1 MRRLLRILRNTL
13 LGLIA
18 LVVLLLVAVNLT
30 PVQNW
35 LASQAARILSDKLG
49 TEVHVGHIRIDFRNR
64 VLLQG
69 LYVEDRAGDTLL
81 AAGEAQIRITDWFFL
96 HPKET
101 PVIRYLGL
109 RDVYANL
116 SRTPT
121 SDVWNY
127 QFIVDAFDT
136 GPRDK
141 TKPKNEFRLD
151 LEKLD
156 LRRVRFRSV
165 DGWAGKD
172 AYYAA
177 ESLEL
182 DADEV
187 DLRTRRADISRII
200 VTKPVVRMRG
210 YRGGRANDLAWVS
223 KRAAKRLAD
232 SIAWGGRKPVD
243 TTPFNPGH
251 WNVNINQ
258 LRFTDGALV
267 SINTDRVPVP
277 GQFDGQH
284 LEFSNIDFDARAV
297 KVVGDT
303 VQADLEHLSGADRCG
318 FVLKKLAARI
328 TLSPIASVCENLVL
342 ETPHSRITNYYAMRY
357 SRFPDFTDYIHK
369 VRMEADFDDARVD
382 SRDVAFFA
390 PALRRNPVVVR
401 LSGNFRGRVDSFYCA
416 KLSATDGS
424 SRIRGDLSMVG
435 LPDIQNTAIRFTNGD
450 VFTTGPA
457 MMRWAPALRNN
468 KSIAVERIQ
477 YAGYRG
483 SFVGTIGQFA
493 ANGVLVSNLGT
504 IRSDVALTLPP
515 QNIRTA
521 RYAGTVSTQGFQ
533 LGTLLRND
541 QLGAVSMRARISGT
555 GFDPQSASINIEE
568 VVVSALGFRG
578 YTYTGISAD
587 GVLSRRRFEGRA
599 IVDDPNLALSFDGAL
614 DFSGEEPVIAAKAY
628 LLNSDFKTLRLTK
641 DSLRLTAD
649 FDLNTV
655 GTDLNDFV
663 GQARLYNINLS
674 REGRRLDIDS
684 VVVASY
690 FDGPVRTLN
699 VESNDVT
706 AMLRGQFRLTD
717 LPQSLQRYLGGYL
730 PAYFDVS
737 EYRGAEQSLA
747 FDVTTRQADDVL
759 AVLTPNIRGF
769 NNTTL
774 QGSLNTAT
782 EQLVLSTKVG
792 EAHIGPVNLRG
803 VALDATG
810 DYRQLV
816 LKGGAQNLT
825 IGDSFLNAQVA
836 LTTSLGSDSL
846 RFSLT
851 TTSSAS
857 IGTASLA
864 GAAYARGDS
873 LNVALMPSEI
883 FINGVRWE
891 IPAGNR
897 AVLGKKYLLIRD
909 FVLQSGQQR
918 IAINTENESTEQGL
932 RVNIERLYLGPISA
946 LAGLKPPT
954 DLHGR
959 LSGTVHVENLFRK
972 PSVTTDLQGANFRIG
987 GDTLGN
993 LVLRGN
999 YNGEMRTVT
1008 VEQGS
1013 GIFRDGASLT
1023 AAGNL
1028 SLDSNRRS
1036 LQGKLEL
1043 DNAPFA
1049 WIRPFASG
1057 LIDNLSGTMRGSLT
1071 ISGTAKTPDID
1082 GRVTLHNAGLRV
1094 PFVGTQYTIPFAGID
1109 FTNTTI
1115 SAGKLTVY
1123 DRFKNPAT
1131 ITGDVRH
1138 NRFKD
1143 LRLALTLDAE
1153 KFEGLNLRDFENPL
1167 FYGNLIAKAHVT
1179 MTGPLQNMRMDIF
1192 AEPAGPSQLFL
1203 PIGATGA
1210 AATYNY
1216 VSFASYGDSAAV
1228 VKRKAKNKLSI
1239 SITAITNPLASVTMI
1254 LDPSTGDAIN
1264 ATGRGAISVE
1274 IPPSGDL
1281 KMYGAYEIEKG
1292 DYTFTLKQ
1300 VAFQRRFLINPG
1312 SRVTFLGPITQTAL
1326 DVSAT
1331 YPARARLYD
1340 LLTEQETKL
1349 LGIGGKSEL
1358 EDARATQRVDL
1369 MLRMQGDLEEPKY
1382 SYTVELPERR
1392 GEGSYAYSKLQ
1403 RLNRSDRDLFDQ
1415 VASLLLIGSFLRP
1428 EGGLDGSAAGSV
1440 VVNNLSDAF
1449 IAGTASGQVTNLV
1462 NRILR
1467 DDKLSVDLKYRTY
1480 SAYDF
1485 SGSTTASNNAA
1496 ARNEFRFG
1504 FRRNFLNDRLILE
1517 AGSSYDWGR
1526 PTATTNRGNFNPV
1539 GDFRAQYLLSQAGR
1553 LRLTLFR
1560 TANFDVLFNKNI
1572 SRTGGG
1578 LSYRRTFERIG
1589 ELWGRNYSDDAS
1601 VSPSTP
1607 PAVPAVDSPS
1617 IVPPAERLPAER
1629 VPDREVTTSSK

>member
-1 MRRLLRILRNTL
+1 MRRLFRILRNTL
-13 LGLIA
+13 LGLMA
-18 LVVLLLVAVNLT
+18 LVALLLVLVNLT

-35 LASQAARILSDKLG
+35 LAGQAARILSNKLD

-69 LYVEDRAGDTLL
+69 LYIEDRVGDTLL
-81 AAGEAQIRITDWFFL
+81 AAGEAQVHVTDWFFL

-116 SRTPT
+116 RRTPT

-127 QFIVDAFDT
+127 QFIIDAFDT

-156 LRRVRFRSV
+156 LRRVRFSSV
-165 DGWAGKD
+165 DGWVGKD
-172 AYYAA
+172 AYYAV

-187 DLRTRRADISRII
+187 DLRKRRADISSIV
-200 VTKPVVRMRG
+200 VTKPVVQMRG
-210 YRGGRANDLAWVS
+210 YKGGRTSDSVWVA

-243 TTPFNPGH
+243 TTPFNPGR
-251 WNVNINQ
+251 WNVNINR
-258 LRFTDGALV
+258 LRFTDGALT
-267 SINTDRVPVP
+267 SINTTRVPKP
-277 GQFDGQH
+277 GEFDGQH
-284 LEFSNIDFDARAV
+284 LVFAGVDFDARNI

-328 TLSPIASVCENLVL
+328 TLSPVAGVCENLVL
-342 ETPHSRITNYYAMRY
+342 ETPRSRITNYYAMRY

-390 PALRRNPVVVR
+390 PALREVPTVVQ

-424 SRIRGDLSMVG
+424 SRIRGDVSMVG
-435 LPDIQNTAIRFTNGD
+435 LPDIQKTFIRFTNGD
-450 VFTTGPA
+450 LFTTGPA
-457 MMRWAPALRNN
+457 MMRWVPALRNN
-468 KSIAVERIQ
+468 KSIAVESIQ

-483 SFVGTIGQFA
+483 NFIGTIAQFA
-493 ANGVLVSNLGT
+493 ANGILVSNLGT
-504 IRSDVALTLPP
+504 IRSDVTLTLPP
-515 QNIRTA
+515 QSLQTA
-521 RYAGTVSTQGFQ
+521 RYAGTVSAQAFQ
-533 LGTLLRND
+533 LGTLLR
-541 QLGAVSMRARISGT
+541 QKELGAVSFNAKLAGT
-555 GFDPQSASINIEE
+555 GFDPQSAAVNIDGT
-568 VVVSALGFRG
+568 VSALGFRG

-587 GVLSRRRFEGRA
+587 GVLARRRFQGRA
-599 IVDDPNLALSFDGAL
+599 IVDDPNLALSFDGTL
-614 DFSGEEPVIAAKAY
+614 DFSGEKPVIAAKAY

-655 GTDLNDFV
+655 GTDLDDFV
-663 GQARLYNINLS
+663 GQARLYNINLA

-684 VVVASY
+684 VVVASF

-706 AMLRGQFRLTD
+706 AKLRGQFRLTD
-717 LPQSLQRYLGGYL
+717 LPQSLQRYLGSYL

-737 EYRGAEQSLA
+737 EYRGAEQSLS
-747 FDVTTRQADDVL
+747 FDVTTRQVDDVL
-759 AVLTPNIRGF
+759 AVLTPNVRGF

-782 EQLVLSTKVG
+782 EQLVLSTKVD
-792 EAHIGPVNLRG
+792 EAHLGPVNLRRL
-803 VALDATG
+803 ALDATG

-836 LTTSLGSDSL
+836 ITTALGSDSL

-851 TTSSAS
+851 TTSPAS

-873 LNVALMPSEI
+873 LAVALLPSEI

-897 AVLGKKYLLIRD
+897 AVLGRQYLLIRD

-918 IAINTENESTEQGL
+918 IAVNTENESTEQGL
-932 RVNIERLYLGPISA
+932 RVNVERLYLGPIST
-946 LAGLKPPT
+946 LAGLKPPM

-959 LSGTVHVENLFRK
+959 LSGVVRVDDLFRK

-987 GDTLGN
+987 PDTLGN
-993 LVLRGN
+993 LVLRG
-999 YNGEMRTVT
+999 YYDGETRSVT
-1008 VEQGS
+1008 VEEGS
-1013 GIFRDGASLT
+1013 GIFRDGASLK
-1023 AAGNL
+1023 AVGNL

-1036 LQGKLEL
+1036 LQGKVEL

-1057 LIDNLSGTMRGSLT
+1057 LIDNLSGTLRGSVT
-1071 ISGTAKTPDID
+1071 ISGTAKKPDID

-1094 PFVGTQYTIPFAGID
+1094 PFIGTQYSIPFAGID

-1115 SAGKLTVY
+1115 SAGTLTVY

-1131 ITGDVRH
+1131 ITGEVRH
-1138 NRFKD
+1138 NRFND

-1203 PIGATGA
+1203 PVGATGA

-1216 VSFASYGDSAAV
+1216 VTFASYDDSATV
-1228 VKRKAKNKLSI
+1228 VRRKPKNKLAI

-1264 ATGRGAISVE
+1264 ASGRGAISVE
-1274 IPPSGDL
+1274 IPASGDI

-1300 VAFQRRFLINPG
+1300 VLFQRRFIINPG

-1331 YPARARLYD
+1331 YPTRARLYD
-1340 LLTEQETKL
+1340 LLTKQETDL
-1349 LGIGGKSEL
+1349 LGIGGQSEIQ
-1358 EDARATQRVDL
+1358 DIKATQRVDL
-1369 MLRMQGDLEEPKY
+1369 LLSMTGTLEEPAY
-1382 SYTVELPERR
+1382 SYTIELPERR

-1403 RLNRSDRDLFDQ
+1403 RLNTANRSDLFEQ
-1415 VASLLLIGSFLRP
+1415 VASLLLIGTFLP
-1428 EGGLDGSAAGSV
+1428 PTGNIDGATAGSA

-1480 SAYDF
+1480 NAYDYVGTGA
-1485 SGSTTASNNAA
+1485 SVSSTAA
-1496 ARNEFRFG
+1496 ARNEFRVG
-1504 FRRNFLNDRLILE
+1504 LRRNFLNDRLILE

-1526 PTATTNRGNFNPV
+1526 PTATASRGNFNPV

-1578 LSYRRTFERIG
+1578 LSYRRTFEHIG
-1589 ELWGRNYSDDAS
+1589 ELWGRNYTDDAGS
-1601 VSPSTP
+1601 SPSAPTP
-1607 PAVPAVDSPS
+1607 VPAVDSPS
-1617 IVPPAERLPAER
+1617 VVPPAERLP
-1629 VPDREVTTSSK
+1629 PDREATTSSK